1 MLWSPDF
8 PRKALRLGAIART
21 SRSLTKFTTLVPMLI
36 LLPPSEG
43 KTAAPAGC
51 APVDLLSLS
60 FPELTEARERVGME
74 LQRVSQQENVATIL
88 KVGKTLQKEIQRNQ
102 QVLSEPAQPASEVY
116 SGVLYDALDYFSL
129 SPNAQEQAENS
140 VLIISALWGVLRL
153 QDSIPAY
160 RLSMGVNLGDRGNL
174 ATFWRGE
181 LTSALQAVSD
191 QALIL
196 DCRSAAYAK
205 AWVPAHSN
213 HYLVRVEKQVQD
225 GARKVISHFAK
236 HYRGLLTRHILTRGL
251 ENINSIDE
259 LEQALSSHWTVEVTP
274 ATAQKSG
281 VLTLVV
287 KES

>member
-1 MLWSPDF
+1 
-8 PRKALRLGAIART
+8 
-21 SRSLTKFTTLVPMLI
+21 MLI

-43 KTAAPAGC
+43 KTAAPLDG
-51 APVDLLSLS
+51 APVDLLALS

-74 LQRVSQQENVATIL
+74 LQRVSQQEDAAIIL
-88 KVGKTLQKEIQRNQ
+88 KVGKTLQKEVQRNQ

-116 SGVLYDALDYFSL
+116 SGVLYDALDFSSL
-129 SPNAQEQAENS
+129 SSDAQERAENS

-153 QDSIPAY
+153 RDSIPAY
-160 RLSMGVNLGDRGNL
+160 RLSMGVNLGDCGNL

-181 LTSALQAVSD
+181 LTSALQALSD
-191 QALIL
+191 HELII
-196 DCRSAAYAK
+196 DCRSAPYAK
-205 AWVPAHSN
+205 AWVPAHRN

-225 GARKVISHFAK
+225 GSRKVISHFAK
-236 HYRGLLTRHILTRGL
+236 HYRGLLTRHIVANGL
-251 ENINSIDE
+251 ENISSINE

-274 ATAQKSG
+274 ATAQQSG